1 MALFKRQPRLLL
13 PLQLPRLDATSWTDP
28 DDVGRPSFAANTLYQ
43 IGYREA
49 FEPEA
54 VDIADLLIAEI
65 LPHVRTPVAPEDEP
79 YLRSA
84 FTAAAQIGAGIG
96 IVERRTADTDEGSMS
111 RDIGGALWVARRD
124 LPAMPP
130 PQRRVALFLLQSGY
144 YVARTH
150 PAAIAL
156 LQASLNGED
165 QGRGS
170 SAPA

>member
-1 MALFKRQPRLLL
+1 MPFFKRQPRLL

-28 DDVGRPSFAANTLYQ
+28 DDVGRPSFAANALYQ
-43 IGYREA
+43 MGYREA

-54 VDIADLLIAEI
+54 IDIADLLIDEI
-65 LPHVRTPVAPEDEP
+65 LPQVRIAVAPEDEP

-96 IVERRTADTDEGSMS
+96 IVERRTANPDEGSTD

-130 PQRRVALFLLQSGY
+130 PQRRVALYLLQSGY

-150 PAAIAL
+150 PAAVAL
-156 LQASLNGED
+156 LLAALEGED
-165 QGRGS
+165 QGSGS
-170 SAPA
+170 SAPP